1 MATFPPRVFGYRPCI
16 CDHATHVRRAKKWR
30 FTAKQAYIKMMSLPL
45 VNETIMVDF
54 RKMKELFENEEK
66 DNDLIHAENERL
78 ENEYQDFRRKYIK
91 DVTWLHQVIKDI
103 KDSQE
108 HVGEKWDEM
117 VQRRNEAVEKAQ
129 AMQKTAESCLSEKL
143 EARKLINDV
152 KNCRMLTCAFCRHRK
167 TQVRYL
173 EDKVEALQK
182 LLFQKKKAL
191 QDLPPT
197 PEQFK
202 PKSPV
207 SSIKVRKRKKRRGVH
222 WGETSTRVVRTSYTR
237 YFGD

>member
-45 VNETIMVDF
+45 VTETIMVDF
-54 RKMKELFENEEK
+54 RKMQALFENEEK

-78 ENEYQDFRRKYIK
+78 ENENMDLLRKDNK
-91 DVTWLHQVIKDI
+91 DVRWLHQVIKDI

-129 AMQKTAESCLSEKL
+129 AMQKA
-143 EARKLINDV
+143 
-152 KNCRMLTCAFCRHRK
+152 
-167 TQVRYL
+167 Q
-173 EDKVEALQK
+173 
-182 LLFQKKKAL
+182 KAL
-191 QDLPPT
+191 LSKVSWQQVDVRGNLRR
-197 PEQFK
+197 FVF
-202 PKSPV
+202 SSVPV
-207 SSIKVRKRKKRRGVH
+207 RPGSVGPWNLV
-222 WGETSTRVVRTSYTR
+222 
-237 YFGD
+237 